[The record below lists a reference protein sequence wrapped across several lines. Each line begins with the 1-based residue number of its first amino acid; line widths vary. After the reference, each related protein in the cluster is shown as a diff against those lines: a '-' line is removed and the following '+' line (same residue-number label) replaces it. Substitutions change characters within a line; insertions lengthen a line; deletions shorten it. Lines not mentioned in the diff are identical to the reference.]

1 MRKIRTDGDKN
12 YMHFPKIMEFQFQSP
27 WTQINLKA
35 IFYGFKEM
43 IIDDNAIEHK
53 NIKSVLIHFKWLQ

>member
-1 MRKIRTDGDKN
+1 
-12 YMHFPKIMEFQFQSP
+12 MHFPKIMEFQFQSP

-43 IIDDNAIEHK
+43 IIDDNAIEHR
-53 NIKSVLIHFKWLQ
+53 NIKSVLVHFKLLQ